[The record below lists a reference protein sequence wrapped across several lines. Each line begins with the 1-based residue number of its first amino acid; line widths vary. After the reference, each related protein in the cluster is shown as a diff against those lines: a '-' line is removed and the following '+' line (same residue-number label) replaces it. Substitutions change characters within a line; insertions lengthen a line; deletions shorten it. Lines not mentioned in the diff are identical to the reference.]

1 MSITIK
7 LPTPL
12 RRFTQ
17 QQKTAEVA
25 AGTVAQALQQ
35 LVERYP
41 DMSRVLYGEGA
52 ELKSFIRVFLNDRDI
67 QSAQGEQT
75 ALADGDVLTIF
86 PPIAGA

>member
-35 LVERYP
+35 LIARYP
-41 DMSRVLYGEGA
+41 DMRGVLYGETG
-52 ELKSFIRVFLNDRDI
+52 ELKSFIRVFLNDQDI
-67 QSAQGEQT
+67 QNAQGVET
-75 ALADGDVLTIF
+75 PLAEGDVLTIF

>member
-1 MSITIK
+1 MPITIK

-17 QQKTAEVA
+17 QQKTVELQA
-25 AGTVAQALQQ
+25 ATVGDALGQ
-35 LVERYP
+35 LVARYP
-41 DMSRVLYGEGA
+41 DMRGVLYGEDA
-52 ELKSFIRVFLNDRDI
+52 ELKSFIRVFLNDQDI
-67 QSAQGEQT
+67 QNAQGPQT